1 MRVSV
6 IGSGYVGLV
15 TAACLA
21 EKGHT
26 ATCVDVDAEKV
37 AKINRAEP
45 PIYEK
50 GLPELLAR
58 HVPSKLTATTD
69 LPGAVLNS
77 ELTLIAVG
85 TPFDGQRIDLTA
97 IRDAACRVGQALRAK
112 DSYHVVAVKS
122 TVVPGTTDDVVLTA
136 LEAGSGK
143 QAGPDFGVAMNPEF
157 LTEGEAIADFMAPDR
172 IVIGG
177 IDGHSIAVLDQ
188 LYADF
193 SGVEVIRTNTRTAEM
208 IKYAS
213 NALLATSI
221 SFANEFANLCSALGG
236 IDAADVMHA
245 VHRSKYLCVPGTNG
259 SRTEA
264 PLSRFLEAGCGFGGS
279 CLPKDVSALIAH
291 AEQAGS
297 PMPLLQAVIRTNQQQ
312 PERLLSLLKRH
323 FHSLLD
329 LRVAVLGLAFKPDT
343 SDIRQSPALTVIR
356 RLVEEGARVKAYDP
370 VANHEAKQALDGV
383 PVEYCDEL
391 GDALTGVDAVLLITR
406 WEQFRRLPELIGRMT
421 APPLVV
427 DGRRMLNKRELSSYA
442 GIGL

>member
-26 ATCVDVDAEKV
+26 SICVDVDAEKV

-45 PIYEK
+45 PIYER

-58 HVPSKLTATTD
+58 HVPSRLTATTD
-69 LPGAVLNS
+69 LQTAVLDT
-77 ELTLIAVG
+77 EITLIAVG

-97 IRDAACRVGQALRAK
+97 IKDASCRVGQALRRK

-122 TVVPGTTDDVVLTA
+122 TVVPGTTDDVVCPA
-136 LEAGSGK
+136 LEDGSGK
-143 QAGPDFGVAMNPEF
+143 KAGVDFGLAMNPEF
-157 LTEGEAIADFMAPDR
+157 LTEGEAIADFMGPDR
-172 IVIGG
+172 IVVGG
-177 IDGHSIAVLDQ
+177 IDAPSIAALDR
-188 LYADF
+188 LYAGF
-193 SGVEVIRTNTRTAEM
+193 SDVEVIRTNPKTAEM

-221 SFANEFANLCSALGG
+221 SFANEFANLCAALGG
-236 IDAADVMHA
+236 IDVADVMHA
-245 VHRSKYLCVPGTNG
+245 VHRSKYLCIPGANG

-264 PLSRFLEAGCGFGGS
+264 PLSRFIEAGCGFGGS

-297 PMPLLQAVIRTNQQQ
+297 PMRLLQAVIRTNQQQ
-312 PERLLSLLKRH
+312 PERLLSILKAQ
-323 FHSLLD
+323 FDSLHD
-329 LRVAVLGLAFKPDT
+329 LGVAVLGLAFRPDT
-343 SDIRQSPALTVIR
+343 SDVRESPALTVIR
-356 RLVEEGARVKAYDP
+356 RLVEGGARVKVHDP
-370 VANHEAKQALDGV
+370 VANAEARQALGTL
-383 PVEYCDEL
+383 PVAYCNDLAE
-391 GDALTGVDAVLLITR
+391 ALSGVDAVLLITR
-406 WEQFRRLPELIGRMT
+406 WEQFRKLPELIGRLPV
-421 APPLVV
+421 PPLLV
-427 DGRRMLNKRELSSYA
+427 DGRRMLDKRDLPRYA